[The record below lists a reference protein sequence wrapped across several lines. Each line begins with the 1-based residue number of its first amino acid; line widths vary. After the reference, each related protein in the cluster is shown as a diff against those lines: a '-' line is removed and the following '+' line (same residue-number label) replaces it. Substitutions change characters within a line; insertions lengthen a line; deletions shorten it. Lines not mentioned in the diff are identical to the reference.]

1 MAMIRYALLVAQVC
15 TLNILVNPLFV
26 LLIVTSNSTISFMY
40 HKPLNLA
47 LIHRITSDNDV
58 FFELHPNYFFVKDRE
73 SRRTLLQGRSKGGLY
88 PLLRDSTTPSLVNQ
102 TLSANKAS
110 KLRWHALLG
119 HPSTSIVRF
128 VLNKNSLPSSSES
141 SEELV
146 CDSCQLAK
154 SHQLP
159 YPIYSSAS
167 KAPLE
172 LIFSDVW
179 GPACDYWQV

>member
-1 MAMIRYALLVAQVC
+1 
-15 TLNILVNPLFV
+15 
-26 LLIVTSNSTISFMY
+26 MY

-47 LIHRITSDNDV
+47 FIHRITSDNDV
-58 FFELHPNYFFVKDRE
+58 FFELHPNYFFIKDRE

-172 LIFSDVW
+172 LIFLMYGVRLVTIGKYKYYVSFIDDFSKFTWIYLLRHKSEVF
-179 GPACDYWQV
+179 Q